1 MQVIEGLENLRVP
14 EQPRGVCV
22 GAFDG
27 FHVGHQYL
35 LSQLCAL
42 SAERGYESGVVTF
55 EPIPSEYFLPPG
67 SPPRRLITR
76 EERIALAASLCCDM
90 MAILNFNDELMRW
103 DAHTFVQEVL
113 VNRLNA
119 RLLIASGAH
128 TMGFD
133 RAGLDR
139 ITMVCREFDIEVVN
153 SPILQLGELKVSSS
167 EIRQL
172 LWQGRVE
179 EATGLL
185 GRHYSLEGTV
195 VGGRGVGRQLG
206 FPTANLSLPEEK
218 LIPADG
224 VYAGLAYD
232 ETTANG
238 ERQPCPAAISIGT
251 APTFELHERLIEAH
265 LLGEVSSSLM
275 GHTLRLQFLRR
286 LRSQQRFDD
295 TTALTRQIALDVEQ
309 TSALAASVA
318 QSQSITLP
326 PTCILPKAS
335 EAG

>member
-1 MQVIEGLENLRVP
+1 
-14 EQPRGVCV
+14 
-22 GAFDG
+22 
-27 FHVGHQYL
+27 
-35 LSQLCAL
+35 
-42 SAERGYESGVVTF
+42 
-55 EPIPSEYFLPPG
+55 
-67 SPPRRLITR
+67 
-76 EERIALAASLCCDM
+76 M
-90 MAILNFNDELMRW
+90 MAILQFNDELVRW
-103 DAHTFVQEVL
+103 DARTFVQEVL
-113 VNRLNA
+113 VKRLNA

-185 GRHYSLEGTV
+185 GRHYTLEGTV
-195 VGGRGVGRQLG
+195 VGGRGIGRQLG
-206 FPTANLSLPEEK
+206 YPTANLSLPEEK

-238 ERQPCPAAISIGT
+238 EHEPCAAAISIGT
-251 APTFELHERLIEAH
+251 APTLSCTN
-265 LLGEVSSSLM
+265 VSSRPICSV
-275 GHTLRLQFLRR
+275 
-286 LRSQQRFDD
+286 RSVP
-295 TTALTRQIALDVEQ
+295 A
-309 TSALAASVA
+309 
-318 QSQSITLP
+318 
-326 PTCILPKAS
+326 
-335 EAG
+335 